1 MSIAE
6 SRLLA
11 RAMMNPTVYI
21 HPIARIN
28 KAMIRRGSE
37 RLLATTDI
45 CAGGLRRMDDHDLIV
60 ALQTIPATEAFAERY
75 DERRLFKRAV
85 WAELQYV
92 PDSLPDPDHEAV
104 HKVEAT
110 VAAGERAADGPAR
123 AGAARGLHH
132 AVGRRQGRPAGRRG
146 TGLGVAQRRHHRIT
160 AWAARDAGRVR
171 VSAINDSR
179 KAIEPYLN
187 STS

>member
-11 RAMMNPTVYI
+11 RAVLNSTVYI

-28 KAMIRRGSE
+28 KAMVRRGSE

-45 CAGGLRRMDDHDLIV
+45 CAGGLRRMDNHDLLV
-60 ALQTIPATEAFAERY
+60 APRTIPATEVFAVRY

-110 VAAGERAADGPAR
+110 VAAGERAADPPAR
-123 AGAARGLHH
+123 AVATRRLHH
-132 AVGRRQGRPAGRRG
+132 AVGRRPGGPTGRRG
-146 TGLGVAQRRHHRIT
+146 TRPGVARRPRHRIT
-160 AWAARDAGRVR
+160 AGVARDA
-171 VSAINDSR
+171 
-179 KAIEPYLN
+179 
-187 STS
+187 